1 MTTLNRLSIL
11 TSPFDKK
18 IQHPSVKVK
27 GHFGIRSSLPLA
39 KPRRAAAGSPVS
51 LASKDILMRNGLNAH
66 FTAAIVTI
74 DIKERERD
82 LLQAA
87 SQNGTALF
95 VIKPLFWADVK
106 AGYGTIVKFM
116 QAYGASHLMDIEVP
130 VDRGSTLS
138 LSVIYAEQEGLQV
151 LYLYE
156 PSGNLFVKLHSYPH
170 PDSLGGY
177 IEAIVLPLASLVIQ
191 NKLNIQFDAFY
202 FIDWQAALGPVF
214 LKEFY
219 GGNRENEWL
228 LGRRPA
234 ALFMPR
240 TLEYQGI
247 FPGCV
252 RVSYKDKL
260 TQYLFKRGVLML
272 HRYYQDPIANAYPA
286 DHKDEVIVELFK
298 LTNLNPKLRDKTDDG
313 LEFGSRDFVG
323 NTLVFGR
330 HNLMKG
336 VLLYADRIVFDSE
349 GKMKKALTPE
359 GGYGL
364 DGVLRA
370 QRQKL
375 VHSPIKNP
383 FIFAEKKALSASP
396 IKIVK
401 EALRILEMYSNEYRF
416 KTYLTGGFALNL
428 IHGRAVNTRDNA
440 KIHLAASYPYGRV
453 YIVNDGNNI
462 VETAEVRGERI
473 YDNLPKN
480 AKDRAILI
488 QIDDNFKVFINRLL
502 AQNITTSSSA
512 VGALDS
518 QLQSYRS
525 SSPVCLPSSPL
536 GNEPWLNHR
545 LYFHGTSVKK
555 FALII
560 KDGLI
565 MPEIYSNKYSK
576 PVIYLSHPAY
586 SQVGYFADEILLY
599 ISRAKLIK
607 QGIHLLRESDTVY
620 FISYEPIPLNCIVDV
635 EYYKVIKD
643 PLLFREVDAAAKL
656 AGIINDPGYQE
667 NRKWLDRIN
676 SSSPVKPAQFPD
688 WLGNSFSLGEEN
700 GDGSILDVRC
710 SSPSTGFIPSNAEGL
725 RTGGELSR
733 TKCAESTSPPISIG
747 ATNQISEIEESNN
760 LTMKLRSIE
769 LKTDQAVHDLSSI
782 LSAAIGRLELML
794 LYGGESLSDDTR
806 EKIEAIRHPIR
817 ILIEKNKTLRYFL
830 DSKRENKL
838 PSGVL
843 SKDRLN

>member
-1 MTTLNRLSIL
+1 VIRSNKLLVSIIFA
-11 TSPFDKK
+11 PFDKK
-18 IQHPSVKVK
+18 DTLFIYISQEENKITAASPVEIKNVEYAKAFIQRICSYPDAFERFEKNNGNSYVRIKNNRIWLWLDDGTLRNIIKKHTLPQGLKGQKSNRTYFPFRISDLEIKALIYGSLRVGSLSYHEYRNNLIPLKYYWMVEPGLAEQTGVVSVAVLVSKNRNKVITAYPVA
-27 GHFGIRSSLPLA
+27 GPRVIRISSDNNTAFSSSPLA

-51 LASKDILMRNGLNAH
+51 LTSKDILMRNVLNAH
-66 FTAAIVTI
+66 FTAVIVTM
-74 DIKERERD
+74 DIRKRERE
-82 LLQAA
+82 LLRVA
-87 SQNGTALF
+87 SQNGAALF

-138 LSVIYAEQEGLQV
+138 LNVIYVEQEGLPV

-156 PSGNLFVKLHSYPH
+156 PSGNLFVKLRSYPH

-247 FPGCV
+247 FPGCM

-286 DHKDEVIVELFK
+286 GHKDEVIVELFK

-396 IKIVK
+396 VKIVK

-416 KTYLTGGFALNL
+416 
-428 IHGRAVNTRDNA
+428 
-440 KIHLAASYPYGRV
+440 
-453 YIVNDGNNI
+453 
-462 VETAEVRGERI
+462 
-473 YDNLPKN
+473 
-480 AKDRAILI
+480 
-488 QIDDNFKVFINRLL
+488 
-502 AQNITTSSSA
+502 
-512 VGALDS
+512 
-518 QLQSYRS
+518 
-525 SSPVCLPSSPL
+525 
-536 GNEPWLNHR
+536 
-545 LYFHGTSVKK
+545 
-555 FALII
+555 
-560 KDGLI
+560 
-565 MPEIYSNKYSK
+565 
-576 PVIYLSHPAY
+576 
-586 SQVGYFADEILLY
+586 
-599 ISRAKLIK
+599 
-607 QGIHLLRESDTVY
+607 
-620 FISYEPIPLNCIVDV
+620 
-635 EYYKVIKD
+635 
-643 PLLFREVDAAAKL
+643 
-656 AGIINDPGYQE
+656 
-667 NRKWLDRIN
+667 
-676 SSSPVKPAQFPD
+676 
-688 WLGNSFSLGEEN
+688 
-700 GDGSILDVRC
+700 
-710 SSPSTGFIPSNAEGL
+710 
-725 RTGGELSR
+725 
-733 TKCAESTSPPISIG
+733 
-747 ATNQISEIEESNN
+747 
-760 LTMKLRSIE
+760 
-769 LKTDQAVHDLSSI
+769 
-782 LSAAIGRLELML
+782 
-794 LYGGESLSDDTR
+794 
-806 EKIEAIRHPIR
+806 
-817 ILIEKNKTLRYFL
+817 
-830 DSKRENKL
+830 
-838 PSGVL
+838 
-843 SKDRLN
+843 